1 MAFFRPSFTQL
12 MLAAFVLVGGLLG
25 GAAIQ
30 ALVSMEALMT
40 QGREGNT
47 QAIEL
52 STAAQSLAERTLA
65 MERSAR
71 QSLVLRDQL
80 LREQFDDLATQS
92 REVLARLEENELP
105 SAVASAWRNQLDK
118 AVAQLEGDE
127 ATMFE
132 RDQAVAQA
140 FKDLGEHNAVI
151 AQQVQSIITNR
162 NAALQTR
169 LSNTQQ
175 QLTQLVLG
183 AIVLAALLAVGSGLW
198 LSRPFRR
205 LEKAII
211 GLGENRLER
220 PIDIPGPHDVRQVGQ
235 QLEWLR
241 LRLTE
246 LDADKARFLRH
257 ISHEL
262 KTPLA
267 SMHEGV
273 AVLSDGVAGPLSPS
287 QSEVVQILR
296 HNTGVLQS
304 QIEALLRF
312 NAAAFDA
319 RQLKRMPADLLALV
333 ESQVDNQ
340 RLRWQA
346 KQLHVRVDGAS
357 VTMPVDT
364 EKLASALGNL
374 LSNAIRYSPVGG
386 RIRLSVLSLPGRV
399 AIEVQDDGPG
409 VTEADRQRIFEPFFR
424 GERQPE
430 DAVKGSGVGLSI
442 VKEYINA
449 HGGKIE
455 LLEGR
460 EGAHFR
466 IELPHAN

>member
-12 MLAAFVLVGGLLG
+12 MLAAFVVVGGLLG
-25 GAAIQ
+25 GAAVQ
-30 ALVSMEALMT
+30 ALVSMESLMD
-40 QGREGNT
+40 QGREGNM

-52 STAAQSLAERTLA
+52 STAAQSLAEQTLA

-71 QSLVLRDQL
+71 QSLVLRDQQ
-80 LREQFDDLATQS
+80 LRQQFEDLAGQS
-92 REVLARLEENELP
+92 RDVLARLEENELP
-105 SAVASAWRNQLDK
+105 SKTASAWRNQLEK

-140 FKDLGEHNAVI
+140 FRDLGEHNAAI
-151 AQQVQSIITNR
+151 TQQVQNIITNR

-169 LSNTQQ
+169 LTNTQQ
-175 QLTQLVLG
+175 RLTRLVLG
-183 AIVLAALLAVGSGLW
+183 AIVLAALLAIGSGLW

-211 GLGENRLER
+211 GLGENRLEH

-273 AVLSDGVAGPLSPS
+273 AVLSDGVAGPLNPS
-287 QSEVVQILR
+287 QDEVVQILR
-296 HNTGVLQS
+296 HNTGELQS

-319 RQLKRMPADLLALV
+319 RQLKRTPVDLLAML
-333 ESQVDNQ
+333 ESQVDSQ

-346 KQLHVRVDGAS
+346 KQLHVRVEGPS

-364 EKLASALGNL
+364 EKLASAFGNL
-374 LSNAIRYSPVGG
+374 LSNAIRFSPVGG
-386 RIRLSVLSLPGRV
+386 RIRLGILSLPGRV
-399 AIEVQDDGPG
+399 AIDVQDDGPG
-409 VTEADRQRIFEPFFR
+409 VSELDRQRIFEPFFR
-424 GERQPE
+424 GERQPQ